1 MDGLMFRAT
10 RPFKAYAAIGQSSI
24 SKEREG
30 INS

>member
-10 RPFKAYAAIGQSSI
+10 LLFKAYAAIGQSSI